1 MSWNTIGALAVVQAI
16 YSWNMY
22 LWPDMIITSRTRDVV
37 QVGIGTLRA
46 GEGGGIQYGPLM
58 LGAVVAS
65 IPPLMVFILLQ
76 KQFMSGFSLSR
87 DK

>member
-1 MSWNTIGALAVVQAI
+1 
-16 YSWNMY
+16 
-22 LWPDMIITSRTRDVV
+22 
-37 QVGIGTLRA
+37 
-46 GEGGGIQYGPLM
+46 M
-58 LGAVVAS
+58 LGAVIAS